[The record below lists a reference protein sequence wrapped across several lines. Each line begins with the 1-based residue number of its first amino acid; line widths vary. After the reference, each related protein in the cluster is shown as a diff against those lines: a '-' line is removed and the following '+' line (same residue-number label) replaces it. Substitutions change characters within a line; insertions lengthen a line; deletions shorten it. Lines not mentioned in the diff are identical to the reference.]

1 MILRYDIWKLYK
13 SPVDSS
19 GALMSNPAQLGPALR
34 ALRQAN
40 GWKLRDVAERSG
52 LSVSTLSKVERGQL
66 SLTYDRL
73 IQLADGLDVDIS
85 TLFSGTLPNASL
97 GTAGRRSVTRR
108 HEPDVVETDNYL
120 HYYPNTDLL
129 RRPFVPIVAELKARS
144 LDEFGP
150 LVQHSGEEFTY
161 VLEGTVIVHT
171 EHYAPTTLKVGD
183 SIHIDSNMG
192 HAYLAGSDGP
202 CRVLSV
208 CSASESALSDAL
220 ADHDRQSLKTVS
232 ASGG

>member
-1 MILRYDIWKLYK
+1 MNK
-13 SPVDSS
+13 
-19 GALMSNPAQLGPALR
+19 PAQLGPALR
-34 ALRQAN
+34 ALRQSQ

-73 IQLADGLDVDIS
+73 IQLAEGLDVDIS
-85 TLFSGTLPNASL
+85 TLFSGTLS
-97 GTAGRRSVTRR
+97 GTSSGSAGRRSVTRR
-108 HEPDVVETDNYL
+108 DEPEVVETDNYL
-120 HYYPNTDLL
+120 HHYPNTDLL

-144 LDEFGP
+144 LEEFGP
-150 LVQHSGEEFTY
+150 LVRHSGEEFTY

-171 EHYAPTTLKVGD
+171 EHYAPTTLEVGD

-192 HAYLAGSDGP
+192 HAYVAGSDTP

-208 CSASESALSDAL
+208 CSATETALSDVLGKQENRAL
-220 ADHDRQSLKTVS
+220 KSVS
-232 ASGG
+232 GHRG

>member
-1 MILRYDIWKLYK
+1 
-13 SPVDSS
+13 
-19 GALMSNPAQLGPALR
+19 MSKPAQLGPALR
-34 ALRQAN
+34 ALRQAQ

-85 TLFSGTLPNASL
+85 TLFSGALPHTSSGA
-97 GTAGRRSVTRR
+97 AGRRSVTRR
-108 HEPDVVETDNYL
+108 DEPEVIETDNYL

-144 LDEFGP
+144 LEEFGP
-150 LVQHSGEEFTY
+150 LVRHSGEEFTY
-161 VLEGTVIVHT
+161 VIEGTVIVHT
-171 EHYAPTTLKVGD
+171 EHYAPTTLEVGD

-192 HAYLAGSDGP
+192 HAYVAGANEP

-208 CSASESALSDAL
+208 CSASETAISDAL
-220 ADHDRQSLKTVS
+220 ANHDLQSLKTVS
-232 ASGG
+232 AGGD

>member
-1 MILRYDIWKLYK
+1 
-13 SPVDSS
+13 
-19 GALMSNPAQLGPALR
+19 MSKPAQLGPALR
-34 ALRQAN
+34 ALRQAQ

-73 IQLADGLDVDIS
+73 IQLPDGIDLDIS
-85 TLFSGTLPNASL
+85 TLFSGALPHTAS
-97 GTAGRRSVTRR
+97 GAAGRRSVTRR
-108 HEPDVVETDNYL
+108 DEPEVIETDNYL

-144 LDEFGP
+144 LEEFGP
-150 LVQHSGEEFTY
+150 LVRHSGEEFTY
-161 VLEGTVIVHT
+161 VIEGTVIVHT
-171 EHYAPTTLKVGD
+171 EHYAPTTLEVGD

-192 HAYLAGSDGP
+192 HAYVAGANGP

-208 CSASESALSDAL
+208 CSASETAISDAL
-220 ADHDRQSLKTVS
+220 ANHDLQTLKTVS
-232 ASGG
+232 AGGD